1 MEYIFVSGNK
11 NKFDEAK
18 EILKQFGIPLSIAT
32 TEKKVEIQDKSLEN
46 IVDYALSQLEPRP
59 EKCFIIEDD
68 GIFIKALNDFPGPYA
83 AQFYAAIGLEGI
95 LKLMKGK
102 ADRSAF
108 FKSAVGVLMPNGEKH
123 IFTGVTKGTIAKSI
137 AKGREFGYDPIF
149 VPKGSRITFAEMSI
163 KDKSKISHRGKAF
176 SKLGRF
182 LKKECK

>member
-1 MEYIFVSGNK
+1 MEYIFVSKNK

-46 IVDYALSQLEPRP
+46 IVDYALSQLDPKP
-59 EKCFIIEDD
+59 DKCFIIEDD
-68 GIFIKALNDFPGPYA
+68 GIFIKVLNGFPGPYA
-83 AQFYAAIGLEGI
+83 AQFYATIGLEGI
-95 LKLMKGK
+95 LKLMQGK
-102 ADRSAF
+102 SDRSAF

-123 IFTGVTKGTIAKSI
+123 IFTGVTRGSIAKSI

-149 VPKGSRITFAEMSI
+149 VPKGSRVTFAEMNI
-163 KDKSKISHRGKAF
+163 QDKSKISHRGKAF

-182 LKKECK
+182 LKKTVK

>member
-46 IVDYALSQLEPRP
+46 IVDYALSQLEPRHGR
-59 EKCFIIEDD
+59 CFIIEDD
-68 GIFIKALNDFPGPYA
+68 GIFIKALNGFPGPYA
-83 AQFYAAIGLEGI
+83 AQFYKAIGLEGI
-95 LKLMKGK
+95 LKLMQGR

-108 FKSAVGVLMPNGEKH
+108 FKSAVGVLMPNGERH
-123 IFTGVTKGTIAKSI
+123 IFTGVIKGSI
-137 AKGREFGYDPIF
+137 AESISKGREFGYDPIF

-182 LKKECK
+182 LQKWL